1 MFKRK
6 IALLLFLLIA
16 FGGLYFTYVFYRV
29 FFAPNTAFNNPT
41 AYVFI
46 STDSQLNDL
55 LVELTPLLQ
64 STDDFVLAAQKKG
77 YSERIRPGKYAL
89 KQGMNNND
97 IINTLRGRPLTI
109 KLTFNNMERLE
120 DLAGR
125 VSEQI
130 EADSLALIQQF
141 YNSDFLSTHGFRSET
156 ALAMYIPNTYDLFW
170 ATSAEDFQARMWK
183 EYQRFW
189 TSKRRAAAAAIGLTQ
204 EEVIT
209 LAAIVHKETNRVDER
224 PKVARVYLNRI
235 KKRMRL
241 DADPTVIYAMKQ
253 KENNFDLVIRR
264 VLKKD
269 LRTRSPYNTYRVK
282 GLPPGPIMMPD
293 ISAIDAVLFPADHNY
308 LYFVVNPNKGG
319 AHDFS
324 RTLGEHNRKA
334 RRYYRWLNQKKL
346 YR

>member
-6 IALLLFLLIA
+6 IVLFLFLLMA

-29 FFAPNTAFNNPT
+29 FFVPNTAFNNPT

-46 STDSQLNDL
+46 PTDSRMEDL

-64 STDDFVLAAQKKG
+64 STSDFVLAAQKKG
-77 YSERIRPGKYAL
+77 YSARIRPGKYAL
-89 KQGMNNND
+89 KQGMNNNE
-97 IINTLRGRPLTI
+97 IINTLRGRPQTI
-109 KLTFNNMERLE
+109 QLTFNNMERLE

-125 VSEQI
+125 VAQQI

-141 YNSDFLSTHGFRSET
+141 YNADFLAAHGFRPET
-156 ALAMYIPNTYDLFW
+156 ALAMYIPNTYDFFW
-170 ATSAEDFQARMWK
+170 ATTAEDFQARMWK

-189 TSKRRAAAAAIGLTQ
+189 TEKRRAAAEKLGLNPKQ
-204 EEVIT
+204 VIT
-209 LAAIVHKETNRVDER
+209 LAAIVHKETNRLDER

-241 DADPTVIYAMKQ
+241 DADPTVIYALKRKQ
-253 KENNFDLVIRR
+253 NNFDLVIRR

-293 ISAIDAVLFPADHNY
+293 ITAIDAVLFPAEHNY
-308 LYFVVNPNKGG
+308 LYFVVDPTKGG

-324 RTLGEHNRKA
+324 RTLSEHNRKA
-334 RRYYRWLNQKKL
+334 RKYYRWLNQQKL
-346 YR
+346 FR